1 MKVVVFGA
9 TGGTG
14 RYIVQKLIKA
24 GHYVTVFARSPE
36 KVEATAGI
44 VKIVKGDARDAS
56 AVAKAIAG
64 QDAVIAAFGP
74 RSLKRDDLQEV
85 FFRNVIG
92 GMQQAKV
99 QRLVNLSALGAGDSA
114 EQTNTIFKLLRHTLL
129 KNIYDDKNRGEAL
142 ITTSN
147 IIYTN
152 VRPGRLADKPA
163 RGNVKASLTTKGLS
177 LLMNREDVADFMV
190 TQLSSKEWERK
201 SPLIGY

>member
-36 KVEATAGI
+36 KVSATAGI

-99 QRLVNLSALGAGDSA
+99 HRLVNLSALGAGDSGG
-114 EQTNTIFKLLRHTLL
+114 QTNTIFKLLRHTLL